1 MVGLFLHW
9 CISFSSQ
16 VRIFRE
22 IHDNI
27 YLKSER
33 VVTAEFKRNSVF
45 FHFSQREGGRGRSRE
60 RNRQSR
66 HTHHGDSNFSQAHC
80 SPSLHAREEESSSSL
95 YDDYS
100 QTLPCRNSICE
111 PCFGPLPSSDSSS
124 PSITSHLQNT
134 SNHLSDPS
142 HSQSLSA
149 NSVCGLA
156 GHPNSSAT
164 SELWPDVLPDAFP
177 LPTEYS
183 HPPPLPGVTKA
194 MSKTVRMT
202 LVIVL
207 VYTICWSPFFIVQL
221 WAAWDPNPPNQ
232 GQTLNNYWYV
242 YTCPVQSRNRGS
254 WMAKTL
260 CFIFKRVHNI
270 ICNDYK

>member
-1 MVGLFLHW
+1 M
-9 CISFSSQ
+9 
-16 VRIFRE
+16 
-22 IHDNI
+22 
-27 YLKSER
+27 
-33 VVTAEFKRNSVF
+33 TAEFKRNSVF
-45 FHFSQREGGRGRSRE
+45 FHFAQREGGRGRSRE

-66 HTHHGDSNFSQAHC
+66 HTHHADSSFSQAHC
-80 SPSLHAREEESSSSL
+80 SSSHRAREEESHSSL

-100 QTLPCRNSICE
+100 QTLPCRSSVCE
-111 PCFGPLPSSDSSS
+111 PCFGPRPSSDSSS
-124 PSITSHLQNT
+124 PSITTHQQNT
-134 SNHLSDPS
+134 PNHLSDPS

-149 NSVCGLA
+149 NSVCALA
-156 GHPNSSAT
+156 GHPNSSGA

-177 LPTEYS
+177 IPTEYS

-232 GQTLNNYWYV
+232 GQTLTTV
-242 YTCPVQSRNRGS
+242 DIHTCMYMSCIVTQHIATVPAHFSAALVLEELSFFS
-254 WMAKTL
+254 FL
-260 CFIFKRVHNI
+260 P
-270 ICNDYK
+270 